1 MAFTRGRCTN
11 FDYCSV
17 AESRRDVEVRVGDE
31 FVCPECGK
39 PLKAPQIKGRNSSPV
54 VPILL
59 GLGVL
64 VLVGGGVF
72 LGMRLGG
79 QGVGGQWFG
88 IAGATG
94 SGPGSANQAG
104 AGGAQSAAR
113 SPGSGQGRFT
123 GSVAVNPSVTAA
135 PLVAASAPAAS
146 PVENVLARVHGA
158 PAMGA
163 QVVAPLAAAY
173 LSEIGD
179 TGVTTSSDGA
189 VTRVSGMRGT
199 QRESIVI
206 EGDGVTAGFAA
217 LGGGRADLVMAPRRI
232 LAAEQT
238 SLAALGDMTQPAAEH
253 VLALDAQAIVV
264 NPSNQVTSLTRAQI
278 RDLFAGGFTD
288 WASLGGPSG
297 PVDIYAVRPQNARRG
312 VEGTGGEEG
321 QAAQSEIAPEA
332 APGARW
338 VGDDA
343 AISRAV
349 VADLRGVGLVDLAAI
364 GGARA
369 VPVAETGAAPVSPT
383 DRAAVAANGY
393 PLANRLYL
401 YGSPKAAS
409 GFAARFA
416 AYALSAQGQAVVEAH
431 GLVSPTLHA
440 VAPAGSA
447 EQAGVAA
454 QGAAAGGAAQ
464 GGLAAPAAATGET
477 GRLRAYVAGAK
488 KLGIVFHFQPNSTE
502 LDQYGERDLDRV
514 TNYLVSMH
522 EGGDHLLLAGFADNQ
537 GDAASNVEVSRK
549 RAASVAALF
558 ATRGLKPGGV
568 EGFGAELPVADNG
581 TEVGRERNRRVEV
594 YIRR

>member
-1 MAFTRGRCTN
+1 MGE
-11 FDYCSV
+11 D
-17 AESRRDVEVRVGDE
+17 

-39 PLKAPQIKGRNSSPV
+39 PLKAPQIKGRSSSPA

-64 VLVGGGVF
+64 VLVGGAVF
-72 LGMRLGG
+72 LGMRMGGQRGGLPGFAEGGG
-79 QGVGGQWFG
+79 QG
-88 IAGATG
+88 A
-94 SGPGSANQAG
+94 SPGAG
-104 AGGAQSAAR
+104 AGVGPGGSAGAGKGAAVA
-113 SPGSGQGRFT
+113 P
-123 GSVAVNPSVTAA
+123 GSVAAGSGA
-135 PLVAASAPAAS
+135 APAARMEAAAVAA
-146 PVENVLARVHGA
+146 PPAENVLARVHGA
-158 PAMGA
+158 PAMGG
-163 QVVAPLAAAY
+163 QIVAPLAAAY

-179 TGVTTSSDGA
+179 TGVTTSTATGAATGAAGANGA
-189 VTRVSGMRGT
+189 VTRVSGMRGAL
-199 QRESIVI
+199 RETIVI
-206 EGDGVTAGFAA
+206 DGDGVAAGFAA
-217 LGGGRADLVMAPRRI
+217 LGGGQADLVMTPRRI
-232 LAAEQT
+232 APAEQT

-253 VLALDAQAIVV
+253 VLALDAQAVVV

-297 PVDIYAVRPQNARRG
+297 SVDIYAVRPQTGRQ
-312 VEGTGGEEG
+312 GGEGAG
-321 QAAQSEIAPEA
+321 QGAGQGADQGADQGALGEIAPEA

-338 VGDDA
+338 VADDA
-343 AISRAV
+343 AVSRAV
-349 VADLRGVGLVDLAAI
+349 VADLRGVGVVDLAAI

-393 PLANRLYL
+393 PLAYRLYL

-416 AYALSAQGQAVVEAH
+416 AYALSPQGQAVVEEH
-431 GLVSPTLHA
+431 GLVSATLHA
-440 VAPAGSA
+440 GAPTA
-447 EQAGVAA
+447 VAA
-454 QGAAAGGAAQ
+454 QASGAALAAGTAGAGAGAA
-464 GGLAAPAAATGET
+464 GAAVAGAMAPAGET

-568 EGFGAELPVADNG
+568 EGFGAALPVADNG
-581 TEVGRERNRRVEV
+581 SEVGRERNRRVEV